1 MKCEEIKLELPG
13 LLWGE
18 LSENEREEVL
28 KHLSSCESC
37 RNEWKE
43 LKAVEAVMTDVVE
56 ENPPSDL
63 VFMNNPHSPGVIE
76 RIWQWITSPGVQQW
90 GFAAAVV
97 MIALAVAKPSLS
109 IGDGGFSLSFGGKIA
124 AQNIYTQAE
133 LDTKLELQKAE
144 TLKLVSD
151 AIELASDDQRRD
163 FTLTLAAFARDIEK
177 QRHEDITWMQAG
189 MTNIQRSSQTDIMR
203 TNQVVE
209 DLIKTASYQQG
220 R

>member
-1 MKCEEIKLELPG
+1 MKCEIIKLELPG

-18 LSENEREEVL
+18 LSESEREEVL

-43 LKAVEAVMTDVVE
+43 LKAVEAVMADVGE

-63 VFMNNPHSPGVIE
+63 VFLENPHKPGIIDKIWRWITAPGV
-76 RIWQWITSPGVQQW
+76 PQW

-97 MIALAVAKPSLS
+97 MIALAIAKPSVS
-109 IGDGGFSLSFGGKIA
+109 IGDGGFSLTFAGRIP
-124 AQNIYTQAE
+124 AQSIYTQAE
-133 LDTKLELQKAE
+133 LDAKLELQKAE
-144 TLKLVSD
+144 TLKLVAD
-151 AIELASDDQRRD
+151 AMELASDEQRRD
-163 FTLTLAAFARDIEK
+163 FTLTFAAFARDLEK
-177 QRHEDITWMQAG
+177 QRQEDITWMQTG

-203 TNQVVE
+203 TNRVVE